1 MVPVANPG
9 SRGYSHDLIWEN
21 TMNNAELAET
31 LVANH
36 ALSKADARKA
46 VDGLLAAIVAAAAAH
61 ARNGERCA
69 GAGRLSR
76 G

>member
-46 VDGLLAAIVAAAAAH
+46 VDGLLAAIVADRLDAA
-61 ARNGERCA
+61 RCPTQ
-69 GAGRLSR
+69 
-76 G
+76 